1 MDALSDFLAS
11 IRVEGSIFSR
21 AEMSA
26 PWGVL
31 TRGATDAIFHVVLS
45 GAGWISVDDA
55 PPVAFRSGDLLVVP
69 QGSKHVLS
77 DAPGT
82 PGRWIMDLPT
92 HVGEDGMPC
101 VTVSGGGPSTSILCG
116 TFRLDDRGRES
127 LLPLLPP
134 LLHLSVAPGGGRTAA
149 WLDATLRLIAD
160 EIAGAR
166 PGVELMVARLA
177 DVLFVQILRRW
188 IEGGAGGAAGWL
200 GALGDPG
207 LARALGAV
215 HRSPAHPW
223 TSTSL
228 AATAGM
234 SRTVFFE
241 RFQRAVGESPAG
253 YLLRWRMHVARG
265 ALGADLGMA
274 EIAERVGYSS
284 EAAFSRAFKRHVG
297 VAPSA
302 WRRARA

>member
-31 TRGATDAIFHVVLS
+31 TRGAEDAIFHVVLS

-55 PPVAFRSGDLLVVP
+55 PPIAFRAGDLLVMP
-69 QGSKHVLS
+69 HGSKHVLS
-77 DAPGT
+77 DLPATPGT
-82 PGRWIMDLPT
+82 WIMDLPT
-92 HVGEDGMPC
+92 HTGDDGLPC
-101 VTVSGGGPSTSILCG
+101 VTVSGGGPRTSILCG
-116 TFRLDDRGRES
+116 MFQLDARGRES
-127 LLPLLPP
+127 LLPHLPP
-134 LLHLSVAPGGGRTAA
+134 LLHLSASPGEGRTAA

-160 EIAGAR
+160 EVAGAR

-188 IEGGAGGAAGWL
+188 IEQGAGGAAGWL
-200 GALGDPG
+200 GALQDPG
-207 LARALGAV
+207 LARALGAL
-215 HRSPAHPW
+215 HRSPSHPW
-223 TSTSL
+223 TASTL
-228 AATAGM
+228 ASTAGM

-265 ALGADLGMA
+265 ALTADLGMA
-274 EIAERVGYSS
+274 EIAEQVGYSS

-297 VAPSA
+297 MAPSV